1 MLMLLTA
8 KFTSLTNLSPLFVR
22 RLIRVEKYISCT
34 SGRELEF
41 KTKYIVYLS
50 VVSVKRVLPVH
61 VFCVWFIRQ
70 TAHVS
75 QLFLFKSSHYV
86 RIQWR
91 EKVAIFDQRCFTSA
105 AISGFFDTK
114 EENLGVE
121 IESKTF
127 YRRNKCRCR
136 FYYLV
141 LFLSLFLR
149 GDRIAGDKRS
159 PQS

>member
-1 MLMLLTA
+1 MLLTA
-8 KFTSLTNLSPLFVR
+8 KFTSLTNCPPCSWEDKSRKIHLLYVR
-22 RLIRVEKYISCT
+22 PWNGISN
-34 SGRELEF
+34 E
-41 KTKYIVYLS
+41 IVYLS
-50 VVSVKRVLPVH
+50 VVSVKNVLPVH
-61 VFCVWFIRQ
+61 VFCVAFIRQ
-70 TAHVS
+70 IAHVS
-75 QLFLFKSSHYV
+75 QLFLFKSLHDI

-136 FYYLV
+136 FYHLV
-141 LFLSLFLR
+141 LFSSLFLR